1 MGAHLTK
8 GATSHGKSYSPA
20 DGPVRRAVVSL
31 FVCQPIGGHGTA
43 KSSRPSCS
51 NAFLSLLLRCTSRSD
66 CCSSCSGRGVSSYFT
81 LWQVRS
87 HFLTH
92 RILSLA
98 LARFTL
104 VSAPTVAY
112 DSARF
117 QPKSSAR
124 VSVEFYRRLCSM
136 QTADLI
142 PFAGDAALGHFLSK
156 SRSWR
161 SHLAA
166 MHQQPDDGPTGMLS
180 RLRCICTAVAISWQ
194 MMETS

>member
-98 LARFTL
+98 LA
-104 VSAPTVAY
+104 
-112 DSARF
+112 
-117 QPKSSAR
+117 
-124 VSVEFYRRLCSM
+124 
-136 QTADLI
+136 
-142 PFAGDAALGHFLSK
+142 H
-156 SRSWR
+156 SRSSLLRQW
-161 SHLAA
+161 
-166 MHQQPDDGPTGMLS
+166 PTILLVFNRKIPHACPWNFIGDCA
-180 RLRCICTAVAISWQ
+180 RCKRPI
-194 MMETS
+194 